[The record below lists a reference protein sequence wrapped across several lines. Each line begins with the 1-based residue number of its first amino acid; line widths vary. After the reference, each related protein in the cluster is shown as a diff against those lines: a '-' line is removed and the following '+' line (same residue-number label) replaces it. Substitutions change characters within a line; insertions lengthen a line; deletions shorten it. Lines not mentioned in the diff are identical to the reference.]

1 MQSKKNSYL
10 NFVKKLN
17 SIISEYLIENPDA
30 LKEALEEE
38 GINKD
43 EIVGEGLDLVRKL
56 SQQQRAAYTRQ
67 KNEKLL
73 SIIREIKSSV
83 EKLSR
88 KQIIAKFKN
97 LIPESE
103 QDLSFQAFFRNLEK
117 VNDDD
122 LREMLDEAEILKI
135 LKSRNDEF
143 K

>member
-1 MQSKKNSYL
+1 MQSNKNSYL
-10 NFVKKLN
+10 SFIKNLN

-38 GINKD
+38 GINQDK
-43 EIVGEGLDLVRKL
+43 IVAEGLDLVRKL
-56 SQQQRAAYTRQ
+56 SQQQRAAYARE

-73 SIIREIKSSV
+73 SIVREIKSSV
-83 EKLSR
+83 TKLSR

-103 QDLSFQAFFRNLEK
+103 QDLAVQTFFRDLEK

-135 LKSRNDEF
+135 LRSRNDEF